1 MGKFVNPLAF
11 VAVLCFVLYR
21 FAGMAVDEEVSGRTD
36 ALLLTVCVTLCFVYF
51 TLALARAIAHR
62 GGASGAVWGTLYL
75 LTAAL
80 LFVGSGR
87 GASNEELSA
96 AYRSHY
102 EAWKKGGDPCA
113 PDENGESLLTLAAS
127 LGKIDLLE
135 RLLNAEAEIPV
146 EMKRKAALLA
156 AENRR
161 SKSLELLL
169 RSGVGVNDAVEGST
183 LLCAAAL
190 SGHADIVEQ
199 LLKAGADPN
208 LADADQ
214 STALIHAVIA
224 DDPICVRLL
233 MEAGADP
240 THRNNDGRDAAGY
253 SVNSQIDQLLNTAKT
268 P

>member
-21 FAGMAVDEEVSGRTD
+21 FASMAADEEVSSRTD
-36 ALLLTVCVTLCFVYF
+36 ALLISVCVTLCLVYF
-51 TLALARAIAHR
+51 ALALARVIAHR

-75 LTAAL
+75 VAAAL

-87 GASNEELSA
+87 GGSNEELSA

-102 EAWKKGGDPCA
+102 EAWKKGGDPSEA
-113 PDENGESLLTLAAS
+113 DENGESLVTLAAS
-127 LGKIDLLE
+127 LGKIDILE
-135 RLLNAEAEIPV
+135 RLLSSEKAIPAEV
-146 EMKRKAALLA
+146 RRKAALLA
-156 AENRR
+156 AANRR

-169 RSGVGVNDAVEGST
+169 RSGVGVNDEVEGST

-190 SGHADIVEQ
+190 AGHADIVEQ
-199 LLKAGADPN
+199 LLRAGADPN
-208 LADADQ
+208 LADAEQ

-224 DDPICVRLL
+224 DDPVCVRLL
-233 MEAGADP
+233 LEAGADP
-240 THRNNDGRDAAGY
+240 TRCNNVGRDAAGY
-253 SVNSQIDQLLNTAKT
+253 SVNSQIDQLLNSAKT